1 MVLNYLN
8 PKQLSLYG
16 ILNNF
21 TGYTVN
27 HDTLMVQINEEI
39 SFNVSDIEQ
48 QIAEIESEL
57 TAIEADEDA
66 IEEVKMHKVES
77 LNEIL
82 EVLNVLKN
90 KLNG

>member
-27 HDTLMVQINEEI
+27 HDTLMVHIDEEI
-39 SFNVSDIEQ
+39 AFNIGDIEQ
-48 QIAEIESEL
+48 QIHDVEEEI
-57 TAIEADEDA
+57 TAIEADENYDD
-66 IEEVKMHKVES
+66 ELKMHKVEG
-77 LNEIL
+77 LNEVL
-82 EVLNVLKN
+82 EVLRVLKD